1 MNTLENKKLEDY
13 SRKEL
18 IPRKVVRA
26 PLKGVLKVATKGK
39 MIIDEGRS
47 PKEVLEKKKP
57 YIFVSTHYHSEDII
71 TNLRALDR
79 QTYALIGTTYQLEHN
94 LKMYGAWMNGIVYV
108 DRRNQNSR
116 KESLKIMKWLLEQG
130 VSVLIYPAGGWN
142 NTENLLEQHIFS
154 GAYKLS
160 VETGIEVVPLSNFL
174 VPETNTIHV
183 SFGKPLHLINIAKKK
198 QMKK

>member
-1 MNTLENKKLEDY
+1 
-13 SRKEL
+13 
-18 IPRKVVRA
+18 
-26 PLKGVLKVATKGK
+26 
-39 MIIDEGRS
+39 
-47 PKEVLEKKKP
+47 
-57 YIFVSTHYHSEDII
+57 
-71 TNLRALDR
+71 
-79 QTYALIGTTYQLEHN
+79 
-94 LKMYGAWMNGIVYV
+94 MNGIVYV